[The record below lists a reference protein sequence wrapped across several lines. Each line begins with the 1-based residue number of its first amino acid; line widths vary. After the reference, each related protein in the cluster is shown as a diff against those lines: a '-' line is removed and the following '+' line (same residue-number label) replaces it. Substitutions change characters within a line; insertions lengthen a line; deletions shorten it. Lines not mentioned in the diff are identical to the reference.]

1 MGQERERALLVQGS
15 DRWRAPRA
23 PVEVGCDLAAR
34 HPVDEDRYGNIA
46 QNADGDDALSF
57 Y

>member
-23 PVEVGCDLAAR
+23 PLEVGCDLAAR

-46 QNADGDDALSF
+46 LNAGDDDA
-57 Y
+57 